1 MKFNRWKM
9 DSIEDAIKLRD
20 LITSLWKYRNVYID
34 LEGPVLIIP
43 PRVPK
48 PVVITLAKEIGLVCV
63 ETEAPTF

>member
-1 MKFNRWKM
+1 M

-34 LEGPVLIIP
+34 LEKTVLIIP

-48 PVVITLAKEIGLVCV
+48 TVVIELAKEIGLVCV
-63 ETEAPTF
+63 ETEAPSF